1 MNTTENEI
9 YKKIQIICPR
19 CSKKDFLKV
28 PEKIIDQSKQLT
40 TVSLPAGLICQHS
53 FQAFVD
59 KNLKVRGYQTVDF
72 EFSKL
77 EYLEEDVSS
86 ISSLPFFND
95 ILKLLRNSVDDKD
108 ILGSAL
114 FTIEGK
120 VLYTSLPQN
129 MLFNTIREFEIR
141 DKQKLTRIKKMYLE
155 LENNQKV
162 CSQYIELKDIKDTKF
177 ILVLFFS
184 DKVKLGMG
192 NLILK
197 DLAQKIEL
205 LI

>member
-1 MNTTENEI
+1 
-9 YKKIQIICPR
+9 
-19 CSKKDFLKV
+19 
-28 PEKIIDQSKQLT
+28 
-40 TVSLPAGLICQHS
+40 
-53 FQAFVD
+53 
-59 KNLKVRGYQTVDF
+59 
-72 EFSKL
+72 
-77 EYLEEDVSS
+77 
-86 ISSLPFFND
+86 
-95 ILKLLRNSVDDKD
+95 
-108 ILGSAL
+108 
-114 FTIEGK
+114 
-120 VLYTSLPQN
+120 

-184 DKVKLGMG
+184 DKVNLGMG

-197 DLAQKIEL
+197 DLAQEIEL

>member
-95 ILKLLRNSVDDKD
+95 ILKLLRNSVNDKD

-114 FTIEGK
+114 FTVEGK

>member
-1 MNTTENEI
+1 MNTNEKEI
-9 YKKIQIICPR
+9 YKKIQIICPK

-95 ILKLLRNSVDDKD
+95 ILKLLRKSVDDKD

-197 DLAQKIEL
+197 DLAQEIEL

>member
-9 YKKIQIICPR
+9 YKKIQIICPK

-114 FTIEGK
+114 FTVEGK

-197 DLAQKIEL
+197 DLAQEIEL

>member
-9 YKKIQIICPR
+9 YKKIQIICPK

-114 FTIEGK
+114 FTVEGK

-197 DLAQKIEL
+197 DLAREIEL

>member
-1 MNTTENEI
+1 MNTTEKEI

-197 DLAQKIEL
+197 DLAQEIEL

>member
-1 MNTTENEI
+1 MNTIENEI
-9 YKKIQIICPR
+9 YKKIQIICPK

-114 FTIEGK
+114 FTVEGK

-162 CSQYIELKDIKDTKF
+162 CSQYIELKDIKNTRF

-197 DLAQKIEL
+197 DLVREIEL

>member
-9 YKKIQIICPR
+9 YKKIQIICPK

-114 FTIEGK
+114 FTVEGK

-162 CSQYIELKDIKDTKF
+162 CSQYIELKDIKDIKF

-197 DLAQKIEL
+197 DLAQEIEL

>member
-9 YKKIQIICPR
+9 YKKIQIICPK

-114 FTIEGK
+114 FTVEGK

-197 DLAQKIEL
+197 DLVREIEL

>member
-53 FQAFVD
+53 FQAFID

-114 FTIEGK
+114 FTVEGK

>member
-53 FQAFVD
+53 FQAFID

>member
-1 MNTTENEI
+1 MNTTEKEI

>member
-9 YKKIQIICPR
+9 YKKIQIICPK

-95 ILKLLRNSVDDKD
+95 ILKLLRNSVNDKD

-114 FTIEGK
+114 FTVEGK

>member
-9 YKKIQIICPR
+9 YKKIQIICPK

-53 FQAFVD
+53 FQAFID

-114 FTIEGK
+114 FTVEGK

-197 DLAQKIEL
+197 DLAQEIEL

>member
-1 MNTTENEI
+1 MNTTEKEI
-9 YKKIQIICPR
+9 YKKIQIICPK

-114 FTIEGK
+114 FTVEGK

-162 CSQYIELKDIKDTKF
+162 CSQYIDIKDTKF

-197 DLAQKIEL
+197 DLAQEIEL

>member
-1 MNTTENEI
+1 MNTTEKEI

-114 FTIEGK
+114 FTVEGN
-120 VLYTSLPQN
+120 VLYSSLPQN

-162 CSQYIELKDIKDTKF
+162 CSHYIELKDIKDTKF

-197 DLAQKIEL
+197 DLAQEIEL

>member
-9 YKKIQIICPR
+9 YKKIQIICPK

-95 ILKLLRNSVDDKD
+95 ILKLLRNSVNDKD

-114 FTIEGK
+114 FTVEGK

-162 CSQYIELKDIKDTKF
+162 CSQYIELKEIKDTKF

>member
-1 MNTTENEI
+1 MNTTEKEI

-53 FQAFVD
+53 FQAFID

-197 DLAQKIEL
+197 DLAQEIEL

>member
-9 YKKIQIICPR
+9 YKKIQIICPK

-114 FTIEGK
+114 FTVEGK

-162 CSQYIELKDIKDTKF
+162 CSQYIDIKDTRF

-197 DLAQKIEL
+197 DLAQEIEL

>member
-1 MNTTENEI
+1 MDTAENEI
-9 YKKIQIICPR
+9 YKKIQIICPK

-40 TVSLPAGLICQHS
+40 TVSLPAGIICQHS

-77 EYLEEDVSS
+77 EYLEDDVSS
-86 ISSLPFFND
+86 ISALPFFND
-95 ILKLLRNSVDDKD
+95 ILKLLRNCVNDKD
-108 ILGSAL
+108 IIGSGL
-114 FTIEGK
+114 FTVDGK
-120 VLYTSLPQN
+120 VLYTSLPQSA
-129 MLFNTIREFEIR
+129 LSNTIREFEIR
-141 DKQKLTRIKKMYLE
+141 DKQRLTRIKKMYLE

-162 CSQYIELKDIKDTKF
+162 CSQYLELKEIKDTRF

-184 DKVKLGMG
+184 EKVKLGMG
-192 NLILK
+192 NLILR
-197 DLAQKIEL
+197 DLAQEIEHL
-205 LI
+205 T